1 MDLTAAGRV
10 VFDTTACIYYLEH
23 PAADPRCA
31 VLLPVVRAAQAGTV
45 DLVVSTVTVTEL
57 LTGPLRAG
65 DREAEAAVRLFVG
78 LLCTVAPVDLAV
90 AERAADIRAEHGLRT
105 PDALICATAML
116 PAAVIVGND
125 KKWMRIGGLIRYVH
139 IDDMVAAANYGGPT
153 SSAGSPGE

>member
-10 VFDTTACIYYLEH
+10 VFDTTACIYYLER
-23 PAADPRCA
+23 PATDPRCA

-65 DREAEAAVRLFVG
+65 DREAEAAVRLFVN
-78 LLCTVAPVDLAV
+78 LLCTVTPVDLAI
-90 AERAADIRAEHGLRT
+90 AERVAAIRAEHRLRT

-116 PAAVIVGND
+116 AAAVVVGND
-125 KKWMRIGGLIRYVH
+125 EQWKRIGSLTPYAH
-139 IDDMVAAANYGGPT
+139 IDDLVAAADRGG
-153 SSAGSPGE
+153 